1 MIISHWEENTETK
14 KGSINYPPLA
24 QRLKNPENSEPK
36 SDLQEGSE
44 SKVVIKWKW
53 FKYTL
58 VNLFYLNF
66 SL

>member
-36 SDLQEGSE
+36 SDVQEGSE
-44 SKVVIKWKW
+44 SKVVIK
-53 FKYTL
+53 
-58 VNLFYLNF
+58 
-66 SL
+66 